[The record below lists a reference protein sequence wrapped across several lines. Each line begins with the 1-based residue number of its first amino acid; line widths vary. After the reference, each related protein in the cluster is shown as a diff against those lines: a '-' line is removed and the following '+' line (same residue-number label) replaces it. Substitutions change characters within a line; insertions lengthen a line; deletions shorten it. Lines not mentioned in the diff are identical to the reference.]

1 MGVAYTATYE
11 RMGRHM
17 KKRILYMG
25 MAVMLAASMPM
36 AAFADET
43 VTGGGTAGTTA
54 TSTTTVISDGGS
66 HSISGIEF
74 TASTGN
80 TFALDVS
87 GSNTSVTVN
96 GDIKAENDGARGIVT
111 SGSSNV
117 TVKGDVS
124 ANVLNVS
131 ARGDSV
137 VTIEGDSK
145 NTHDSNNI
153 QVNSNASVHIKGNI
167 RSENGGVAR
176 LEDDAKLTVDGD
188 IYGGGSGLAAWG
200 NGSGDGSNIEIK
212 VGGDAYGKNV
222 IADAV
227 DGAIIVIEGNAS
239 GNRYGASASNYGS
252 ADNKTSVTIKGDL
265 EITSIP
271 KIGDLQYGGI
281 MGYNGGTVTVEGAV
295 RINDEAGVG
304 GWAADSIDGS
314 LVKAGSIE
322 TSAAGVASTGAT
334 VIINKDV
341 ESGEGYYNV
350 GLFADNST
358 VLIGGD
364 LKTKD
369 AGEVFIGV
377 EDSGSNSE
385 LAVGGKLENE
395 GGGLRMKVDV
405 DSEGNAVNLPEIVI
419 GEITDPDDITVV
431 DRSWNEVSDA
441 AKQQVLDNIK
451 YIVNS
456 NPDSMEGKGSFTITK
471 TDGGAL
477 SRDKAD
483 KYDVTSKQEQILVKI
498 AVNEGY
504 ELGSFSAGKNNTY
517 VRNADGSYTVT
528 VADGGGIN
536 IEALIKAIE
545 ADPNPIKPTTFGG
558 SNSSGGRTTVTNG
571 TWTGSGAAANF
582 RKADGSLAKNEWAD
596 INVNGKIYRF
606 RFDENGNLKTG
617 WYTDET
623 GARYYLNEE
632 TGSYYGAMSTGWKF
646 INGNWY
652 YFVPYTLI
660 RSGVSMNMG
669 SMLMNGMTPDGFKVD
684 ANGIWIQ

>member
-1 MGVAYTATYE
+1 M
-11 RMGRHM
+11 H
-17 KKRILYMG
+17 I
-25 MAVMLAASMPM
+25 
-36 AAFADET
+36 
-43 VTGGGTAGTTA
+43 
-54 TSTTTVISDGGS
+54 
-66 HSISGIEF
+66 
-74 TASTGN
+74 
-80 TFALDVS
+80 
-87 GSNTSVTVN
+87 
-96 GDIKAENDGARGIVT
+96 
-111 SGSSNV
+111 
-117 TVKGDVS
+117 KGDV
-124 ANVLNVS
+124 
-131 ARGDSV
+131 
-137 VTIEGDSK
+137 
-145 NTHDSNNI
+145 
-153 QVNSNASVHIKGNI
+153 

-176 LEDDAKLTVDGD
+176 LEDNAKLTVDGNV
-188 IYGGGSGLAAWG
+188 YGGGSGIAAWG
-200 NGSGDGSNIEIK
+200 NGSADGSNIEIK
-212 VGGDAYGKNV
+212 VGGDAYGKNA

-239 GNRYGASASNYGS
+239 GNRYGASASNYNN
-252 ADNKTSVTIKGDL
+252 ADDKTSVTIKGDL

-271 KIGDLQYGGI
+271 KIGELQYGGI

-295 RINDEAGVG
+295 RINDEAGEK
-304 GWAADSIDGS
+304 GWAADSLYGS

-322 TSAAGVASTGAT
+322 TSAAGIASTGAT

-341 ESGEGYYNV
+341 ESGDGYYNV

-377 EDSGSNSE
+377 DGSGSNSE

-395 GGGLRMKVDV
+395 GGGLRMKINV

-419 GEITDPDDITVV
+419 GEITDPDDITIV
-431 DRSWNEVSDA
+431 DSSWDEVSDA
-441 AKQQVLDNIK
+441 TKQQVLDNIK

-504 ELGSFSAGKNNTY
+504 EVGSFSAGKNNTY

-545 ADPNPIKPTTFGG
+545 ADPNPIKPTSFGG

-582 RKADGSLAKNEWAD
+582 KKADGSLAKNEWAD
-596 INVNGKIYRF
+596 INVNGKINRYH
-606 RFDENGNLKTG
+606 FDANGALTNG
-617 WYTDET
+617 WYTDSN
-623 GARYYLNEE
+623 GATYYFNTEA
-632 TGSYYGAMSTGWKF
+632 GSDYGVMCTGWKL

-652 YFVPYTLI
+652 YFIPYTII
-660 RSGVSMNMG
+660 RNGVSLNMG
-669 SMLMNGMTPDGFKVD
+669 SMLKDTITPDGFKVD
-684 ANGIWIQ
+684 ANGVWIQ